1 MEERHC
7 LCFSPL
13 FHLRNLRNLRNLR
26 SQLGA
31 ETEPPIYE
39 TERPIWTLEQFKKPE
54 YQEQPRFAK
63 NQFVTSPTT
72 STPVSEAQR
81 LHDKIALVTGAGS
94 GIGRAVAI
102 RFARAGARVAVV
114 DIAEAAARETVG
126 EIEGFGAGASALA
139 VACDVTKQRQVDE
152 SFRMVAKQ
160 LGDIDILVN
169 SAGVAHVGTVEQTTE
184 DDLDRVY
191 AVNVK
196 GVYNCLRA
204 GVAAMKGRG
213 GAILN
218 IASVAS
224 SVGIPDRFAYSM
236 SKGAVLTMTY
246 SVARDYVQHNIRCNS
261 IAPARIHTPFV
272 DGYLAKSYPGRERE
286 MFEQLSRTQPI
297 GRMGRPDE
305 VAELALFLCSDD
317 AAFITG
323 SNYAIDGGFVS
334 LKM

>member
-1 MEERHC
+1 M
-7 LCFSPL
+7 
-13 FHLRNLRNLRNLR
+13 
-26 SQLGA
+26 
-31 ETEPPIYE
+31 T
-39 TERPIWTLEQFKKPE
+39 
-54 YQEQPRFAK
+54 
-63 NQFVTSPTT
+63 PTT
-72 STPVSEAQR
+72 QPLDSKV
-81 LHDKIALVTGAGS
+81 ALVTGAGS

-114 DIAEAAARETVG
+114 DIAETAARETVS
-126 EIEGFGAGASALA
+126 EIEGFAGEKRVTALP
-139 VACDVTKQRQVDE
+139 CDVTKQSHVDE
-152 SFRMVAKQ
+152 SFRAAAER

-184 DDLDRVY
+184 EDLDRVY

-246 SVARDYVQHNIRCNS
+246 SVARDYVHHNIRCNA

-272 DGYLAKSYPGRERE
+272 DGFLARSYPGREQE
-286 MFEQLSRTQPI
+286 MFDQLSRTQPI

-305 VAELALFLCSDD
+305 VAELALFLCSDA